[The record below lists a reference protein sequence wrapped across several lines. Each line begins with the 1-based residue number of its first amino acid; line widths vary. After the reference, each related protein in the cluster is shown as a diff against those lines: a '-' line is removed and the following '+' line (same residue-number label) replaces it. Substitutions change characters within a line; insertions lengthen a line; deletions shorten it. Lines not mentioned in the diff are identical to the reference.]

1 MKKRSFWLYRK
12 IDTNDSKI
20 EKETEQLNKEE
31 LNDVDEKE
39 TQIST
44 SQRENIEE
52 QIKNLNQQIN
62 VDTTSTM
69 NEEKNAN
76 ITNETKT
83 RNQQKGNTF
92 REILR
97 NWNISEQSNNIQNTE
112 LLQRNT
118 NNRVI
123 INGFELKSEQVQIS
137 DAVINNLVD
146 NFINKRFQTRESQ
159 LNARQDSTV
168 IDYGFE
174 KWNTMQLV
182 KHKVTKEYGKMLKD
196 KYGYKKD
203 EKKSETIPLSFYFD
217 LSGSMNEYSHILSLI
232 ALKILQKKI
241 KLLIGYNNNIVYK
254 IDELPKEKNISVEEF
269 QSGYNN
275 NIVYKID
282 ELPKEKNI
290 SVEEFQSILDEKINS
305 KKIKNEKIKYEIVNQ
320 QLDKYLLENG
330 AEKVTLFTDFDPIEA
345 IRELSQ
351 KTELYWFC
359 FEKYKTQP
367 FNFKGRF
374 FTINKL
380 EDIIFYMKNIDK
392 PYIKKDEEELWR

>member
-12 IDTNDSKI
+12 IDTKDSKI

-62 VDTTSTM
+62 VDTTITM

-112 LLQRNT
+112 LLNRNT
-118 NNRVI
+118 NNREI
-123 INGFELKSEQVQIS
+123 SNGFELKSEQVQIS
-137 DAVINNLVD
+137 DAVINNLID
-146 NFINKRFQTRESQ
+146 NFINKRFQTRDSQ

-196 KYGYKKD
+196 EYGYKKD

-269 QSGYNN
+269 QS
-275 NIVYKID
+275 
-282 ELPKEKNI
+282 
-290 SVEEFQSILDEKINS
+290 ILDEKIIS

-320 QLDKYLLENG
+320 QLDQYLLENG

-359 FEKYKTQP
+359 FEKNKTQP

-374 FTINKL
+374 FTINEL

>member
-123 INGFELKSEQVQIS
+123 SNGFELKSEQVQIS

-146 NFINKRFQTRESQ
+146 NFINKRFQTRDSQ

-241 KLLIGYNNNIVYK
+241 KLLI
-254 IDELPKEKNISVEEF
+254 
-269 QSGYNN
+269 GYNN

>member
-12 IDTNDSKI
+12 IDTKDSKI

-62 VDTTSTM
+62 VDTTITM

-112 LLQRNT
+112 LLNRNT
-118 NNRVI
+118 NNREI
-123 INGFELKSEQVQIS
+123 SNGFELKSEQVQIS
-137 DAVINNLVD
+137 DAVIKNLID
-146 NFINKRFQTRESQ
+146 NFINKRFQTRDSQ

-269 QSGYNN
+269 QS
-275 NIVYKID
+275 
-282 ELPKEKNI
+282 
-290 SVEEFQSILDEKINS
+290 ILDEKIIS

-320 QLDKYLLENG
+320 QLDQYLLENG

-359 FEKYKTQP
+359 FEKNKTQP

-374 FTINKL
+374 FTINEL

>member
-12 IDTNDSKI
+12 IDTKDSKI

-31 LNDVDEKE
+31 ELNDVDEKE
-39 TQIST
+39 TQRST

-52 QIKNLNQQIN
+52 QIENLNQQIN

-69 NEEKNAN
+69 NEKKNAN
-76 ITNETKT
+76 IANETKT

-92 REILR
+92 REILK

-123 INGFELKSEQVQIS
+123 SNGFELKSEQVQIS
-137 DAVINNLVD
+137 DAVINNLID
-146 NFINKRFQTRESQ
+146 NFINKRFQTRDSQ

-232 ALKILQKKI
+232 ALKILQKRI
-241 KLLIGYNNNIVYK
+241 KLLI
-254 IDELPKEKNISVEEF
+254 
-269 QSGYNN
+269 GYNN

-320 QLDKYLLENG
+320 QLDKYLLENC
-330 AEKVTLFTDFDPIEA
+330 AEKVTLFTDFDPIDA

>member
-12 IDTNDSKI
+12 IDTKDSKI

-62 VDTTSTM
+62 VDTTITM

-112 LLQRNT
+112 LLNRNT
-118 NNRVI
+118 NNREI
-123 INGFELKSEQVQIS
+123 SNGFELKSEQVQIS
-137 DAVINNLVD
+137 DAVINNLID
-146 NFINKRFQTRESQ
+146 NFINKRFQTRDSQ

-269 QSGYNN
+269 QS
-275 NIVYKID
+275 
-282 ELPKEKNI
+282 
-290 SVEEFQSILDEKINS
+290 ILDEKIIS

-320 QLDKYLLENG
+320 QLDQYLLENG

-359 FEKYKTQP
+359 FEKNKTQP

-374 FTINKL
+374 FTINEL

>member
-146 NFINKRFQTRESQ
+146 NFINKRFQTRDSQ

-241 KLLIGYNNNIVYK
+241 KLLI
-254 IDELPKEKNISVEEF
+254 
-269 QSGYNN
+269 GYNN

>member
-1 MKKRSFWLYRK
+1 
-12 IDTNDSKI
+12 
-20 EKETEQLNKEE
+20 
-31 LNDVDEKE
+31 
-39 TQIST
+39 
-44 SQRENIEE
+44 
-52 QIKNLNQQIN
+52 
-62 VDTTSTM
+62 
-69 NEEKNAN
+69 
-76 ITNETKT
+76 
-83 RNQQKGNTF
+83 
-92 REILR
+92 
-97 NWNISEQSNNIQNTE
+97 
-112 LLQRNT
+112 
-118 NNRVI
+118 
-123 INGFELKSEQVQIS
+123 
-137 DAVINNLVD
+137 
-146 NFINKRFQTRESQ
+146 
-159 LNARQDSTV
+159 
-168 IDYGFE
+168 
-174 KWNTMQLV
+174 MQLV

-269 QSGYNN
+269 QS
-275 NIVYKID
+275 
-282 ELPKEKNI
+282 
-290 SVEEFQSILDEKINS
+290 ILDEKIIS

-320 QLDKYLLENG
+320 QLDQYLLENG

-359 FEKYKTQP
+359 FEKNKTQP

-374 FTINKL
+374 FTINEL